1 MSQRLLNRWYAPCR
15 SCRGRAIARECKLC
29 NKPTLR
35 RCTEK
40 ESPQKSLRRA
50 AKYKLSLLRSPRPHA
65 RAAIPSPSSSLRC
78 PLSIIG
84 ALVSRKFGE
93 MRARGACT
101 RVRSHSKRCMHLNFA
116 LRDSNA
122 SNVWLRDLGRGCDS
136 CTRRNRPYRR
146 ARGVAEGFDVRNV

>member
-1 MSQRLLNRWYAPCR
+1 MRHAGAAEAVRLRESANCVIINQR
-15 SCRGRAIARECKLC
+15 SEDEQ
-29 NKPTLR
+29 R
-35 RCTEK
+35 RRDHK
-40 ESPQKSLRRA
+40 KSLRRA

-101 RVRSHSKRCMHLNFA
+101 RVRSHSKSCMHLNFV

-122 SNVWLRDLGRGCDS
+122 SNVWLRDLGRCCKS

-146 ARGVAEGFDVRNV
+146 ARGVAVGFDVRNV